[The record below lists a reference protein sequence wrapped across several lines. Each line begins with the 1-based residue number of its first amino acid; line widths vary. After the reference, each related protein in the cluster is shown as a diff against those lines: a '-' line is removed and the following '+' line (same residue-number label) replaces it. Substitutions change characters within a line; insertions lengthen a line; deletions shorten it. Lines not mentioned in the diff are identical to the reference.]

1 MQQLTRLL
9 ATPTAVWTRAYIFLK
24 IGIVVF
30 LEVEV
35 KAVSYE
41 GVRKMSVSDHPKP
54 KLRSP
59 TDALFKVTTIG
70 ICGND
75 LYMYDGRTPLKEGEC
90 RRPRYAKVLIKF
102 GREQRAA

>member
-1 MQQLTRLL
+1 
-9 ATPTAVWTRAYIFLK
+9 
-24 IGIVVF
+24 VF